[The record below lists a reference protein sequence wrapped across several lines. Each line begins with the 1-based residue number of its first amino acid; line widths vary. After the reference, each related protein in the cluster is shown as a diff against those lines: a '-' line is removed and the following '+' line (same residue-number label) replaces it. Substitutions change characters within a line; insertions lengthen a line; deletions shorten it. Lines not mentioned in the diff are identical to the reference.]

1 MKPRLRSLIIALGG
15 ALAVAAPALAGPPGG
30 SLFIT
35 DHEVN
40 TTLPDWEKRLP
51 KEAKDT
57 LVKQVDGWKIF
68 LVAYL
73 NKAAGSEEVNLVFY
87 PAGGLKSGEHPDAFP
102 ISTQAKAK
110 ILMSEV
116 DISPVTGIKAG
127 KYQIRL
133 TRIIGGKEVIFAK
146 GDVELLEPAPA
157 AK

>member
-73 NKAAGSEEVNLVFY
+73 NKVAGSTEVNLVFY
-87 PAGGLKSGEHPDAFP
+87 DVTGGKREQVNAFP
-102 ISTQAKAK
+102 VATKASAK
-110 ILMSEV
+110 ILASSIEISEEQ
-116 DISPVTGIKAG
+116 GFKAG
-127 KYQIRL
+127 HKYQVLVTRL
-133 TRIIGGKEVIFAK
+133 IGGKEVVYART
-146 GDVELLEPAPA
+146 VLTLAVA
-157 AK
+157 H

>member
-1 MKPRLRSLIIALGG
+1 MAR
-15 ALAVAAPALAGPPGG
+15 ALAQGLCVGLFLLFAGPAQALPGG
-30 SLFIT
+30 TIAVLKNRVEST
-35 DHEVN
+35 
-40 TTLPDWEKRLP
+40 PDFEK
-51 KEAKDT
+51 D
-57 LVKQVDGWKIF
+57 VKKARTNKIEKSGDSWKLYF
-68 LVAYL
+68 VAYL

-102 ISTQAKAK
+102 IQTQAKAK

-146 GDVELLEPAPA
+146 GDVELLEPAAA